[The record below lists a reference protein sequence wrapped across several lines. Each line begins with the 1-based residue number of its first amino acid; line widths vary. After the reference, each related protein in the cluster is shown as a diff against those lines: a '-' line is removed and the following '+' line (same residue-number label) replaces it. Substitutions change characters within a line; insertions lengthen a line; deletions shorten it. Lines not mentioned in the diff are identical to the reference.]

1 MELVLFNDEQEKV
14 ESYYIAIPV
23 SLSSKLSYIQ
33 AITDENSNLPI
44 YQKSDTSSFNNIV
57 YNMFVVNFGTPILKG
72 QERRLVL
79 YFVFV
84 HAMILYPDEITQNER
99 QLVKYSDNH
108 FFFSPYVTDELITT
122 VKLASSSVQSHTEK
136 PPSVIKGDTIQY
148 GVYKNVQPFSFS
160 SLSIHF
166 ENNRPFLS
174 ITKFLRLIE
183 ISHWGNVAV
192 EDHVSMR
199 NNGARI
205 KGSFSRYD
213 YQINPQA
220 NGQSAL
226 KFLRQ
231 YLPTEATD
239 VYYRDDIGN
248 ISTSFLNMDD
258 DDRLRLELRPRF
270 PLFGGWKT
278 EYYMGYNLPS
288 ESCLFID
295 ENGNYVLN
303 TTIIANWDIGVTID
317 EAEVRIIFPEGSS
330 KIKLTGTPYV
340 VESSNST
347 HFTYLDFFGRPVL
360 ILKKRNLVN
369 EHNQYFQASYS
380 FTSISL
386 LLEPFLLIGGIA
398 SILIFLI
405 AVRRL
410 DLTIDNK

>member
-1 MELVLFNDEQEKV
+1 
-14 ESYYIAIPV
+14 
-23 SLSSKLSYIQ
+23 
-33 AITDENSNLPI
+33 
-44 YQKSDTSSFNNIV
+44 
-57 YNMFVVNFGTPILKG
+57 MFVVNFNTPILKG

-79 YFVFV
+79 YFVFA
-84 HAMILYPDEITQNER
+84 HAMTVYPDEITQNER

-108 FFFSPYVTDELITT
+108 FFFSPYSTDEIITT

-136 PPSVIKGDTIQY
+136 PPSIIKGEQIQY
-148 GVYKNVQPFSFS
+148 GPYKNIPPFSFS
-160 SLSIHF
+160 SLAIHF
-166 ENNRPFLS
+166 ENNRPF
-174 ITKFLRLIE
+174 ITVINFLRLIE

-192 EDHVSMR
+192 EDHITMR
-199 NNGARI
+199 NDGARL

-231 YLPTEATD
+231 YLPAEAMD

-258 DDRLRLELRPRF
+258 DDKHRLELRPRF

-278 EYYMGYNLPS
+278 EYYMGYNLPT

-295 ENGNYVLN
+295 DNGNYVLN
-303 TTIIANWDIGVTID
+303 TTLIANWDIGMAID
-317 EAEVRIIFPEGSS
+317 DAEVRIIFPEGSS
-330 KIKLTGTPYV
+330 KIKLVGTPFIV
-340 VESSNST
+340 DQSNSI

-369 EHNQYFQASYS
+369 EHHQYFQISYA

-398 SILIFLI
+398 VVLISIILI
-405 AVRRL
+405 RRI
-410 DLTIDNK
+410 DLTIES

>member
-1 MELVLFNDEQEKV
+1 VD
-14 ESYYIAIPV
+14 SYYIAMPV
-23 SLSSKLSYIQ
+23 SLSSKLAYIK
-33 AITDENSNLPI
+33 AITDVNSNLPI
-44 YQKSDTSSFNNIV
+44 FQKSDTSTVNNIQH
-57 YNMFVVNFGTPILKG
+57 NMFVVNFGTPILKG

-79 YFVFV
+79 YFVFAHSMV
-84 HAMILYPDEITQNER
+84 VYPEEITQNER

-108 FFFSPYVTDELITT
+108 FFFSPYLTDEIITT

-136 PPSVIKGDTIQY
+136 PPSAIKGDTIQY
-148 GVYKNVQPFSFS
+148 GVYKSVPPFSFS
-160 SLSIHF
+160 PSSIHF
-166 ENNRPFLS
+166 ENNRPFVT

-192 EDHVSMR
+192 EDHISIRVD
-199 NNGARI
+199 GARL

-258 DDRLRLELRPRF
+258 DDKLRLELRPRF

-288 ESCLFID
+288 ESCLFVD
-295 ENGNYVLN
+295 DNGNYVLN
-303 TTIIANWDIGVTID
+303 FTIIANWDIGITID
-317 EAEVRIIFPEGSS
+317 EAETRIIHPEGSS
-330 KIKLTGTPYV
+330 KIKLTGTPFV
-340 VESSNST
+340 VDTSNGT
-347 HFTYLDFFGRPVL
+347 HFTYLDYFGRPVL
-360 ILKKRNLVN
+360 IVRKKNLVN
-369 EHNQYFQASYS
+369 EHQQYFQSSYS
-380 FTSISL
+380 FSTMSL
-386 LLEPFLLIGGIA
+386 LLEPLLIIGGFA
-398 SILIFLI
+398 VILIFI
-405 AVRRL
+405 IVIRRL
-410 DLTIDNK
+410 DMTI